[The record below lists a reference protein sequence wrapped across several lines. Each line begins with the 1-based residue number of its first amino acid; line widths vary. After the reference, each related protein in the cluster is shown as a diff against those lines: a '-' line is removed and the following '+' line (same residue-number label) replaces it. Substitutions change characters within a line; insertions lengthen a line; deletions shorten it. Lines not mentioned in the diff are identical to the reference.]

1 MHNLHMCVCMWGGG
15 GGGGDGA
22 GERIEIVSAPWWE
35 QVVSSQLALIV
46 MSVDIWKVL
55 IDQQLELKCTPQ
67 EKNIE
72 TFSLAERLTG
82 INHSCLVQ

>member
-1 MHNLHMCVCMWGGG
+1 MHNLRMCVCVCGA
-15 GGGGDGA
+15 GGGGDDFA
-22 GERIEIVSAPWWE
+22 GERIEIVSASWLE

-46 MSVDIWKVL
+46 MSVDIWKDL

-82 INHSCLVQ
+82 INHFCLVQ